1 MVVHAFNL
9 STQEEEAGR
18 QLPAQAKLVYIMSSS
33 PEGYKLRLCRAPPL
47 PRKIQTGIPMFSE
60 A

>member
-18 QLPAQAKLVYIMSSS
+18 QLPAQAKLVYIMSSR
-33 PEGYKLRLCRAPPL
+33 PEGPP
-47 PRKIQTGIPMFSE
+47 PPKKNPDWHTYFF
-60 A
+60 